1 MNCRLLQNFNIWIVR
16 VAQFRAK
23 QVQTNRKSEKERKE
37 LRIGRYAQIERGIVV
52 QHYLTRWIY
61 CGRLKPQQR
70 KGGIDMMER
79 TSDLHVTEQRT
90 LNELIN
96 SKRMGGW
103 KRLRKTL
110 ELAALLQAESGRG
123 FIG

>member
-1 MNCRLLQNFNIWIVR
+1 
-16 VAQFRAK
+16 
-23 QVQTNRKSEKERKE
+23 
-37 LRIGRYAQIERGIVV
+37 
-52 QHYLTRWIY
+52 
-61 CGRLKPQQR
+61 
-70 KGGIDMMER
+70 MMER

>member
-1 MNCRLLQNFNIWIVR
+1 
-16 VAQFRAK
+16 
-23 QVQTNRKSEKERKE
+23 
-37 LRIGRYAQIERGIVV
+37 
-52 QHYLTRWIY
+52 
-61 CGRLKPQQR
+61 
-70 KGGIDMMER
+70 MMER

-123 FIG
+123 FIGFADAAGCTRYDSHFSFE